1 MNLYKIAKKRGE
13 HSTTKIRYVYA
24 SSKKEAELIYR
35 NCCLEY
41 GCVLVTEKQTQAGMV
56 LSHRDSPDRIREQ
69 ITILVDGIQQT

>member
-24 SSKKEAELIYR
+24 STKKEAEAIYR
-35 NCCLEY
+35 NYCCEY
-41 GCVLVTEKQTQAGMV
+41 NCEVVTEKQAQAGMV